1 MLTVMLTVISLI
13 LLHFKHFSWLKN
25 HAFTHLKCGKVMDL
39 LTFPVANLL
48 IFRLSTSG
56 WLKIPSISYVL
67 GRPKFLW
74 IFLPLTFLTTFL
86 STVNTFWL
94 DCPMVYTPIYTSR
107 NFSGTRTAFHYFS
120 LIFTILPPTR
130 QSKNPYISCAFRTFN
145 LPFHHNRSSWPCS
158 IAPWIYCVLPLSNL
172 WDTQQ
177 ICTSTPQNIC
187 TSLPFTNR
195 PYFLPI

>member
-1 MLTVMLTVISLI
+1 MLTVMLTVKPLI

-25 HAFTHLKCGKVMDL
+25 HAFADPKCRKVMDL
-39 LTFPVANLL
+39 LTFPVANSL
-48 IFRLSTSG
+48 IFRLSAPD

-67 GRPKFLW
+67 GTPKFLW

-94 DCPMVYTPIYTSR
+94 DCPMVYSPIYTPEIFLEHERRSII
-107 NFSGTRTAFHYFS
+107 FT

-158 IAPWIYCVLPLSNL
+158 VVPWIYCILPLSNL

-177 ICTSTPQNIC
+177 IRTPMPQNIC

-195 PYFLPI
+195 P